1 MLEHR
6 QMTYN
11 EDGIE
16 KSFDFYQLWNTE
28 VNEVQSLVDRYNFPL
43 DFITSGQDSYEVARW
58 ESYTND
64 DGDEFTLS
72 VINYPFKQDTEDFR
86 DVYRVAP
93 ISIITRP
100 GLVVVT
106 SLDSLNTLDAM
117 TDEQLNPL
125 RNVDES
131 ALLLDILWFVARLYI
146 VLLKEIDQEIRSL
159 EMDVTET
166 TRNDI
171 FYRMMKLNKALVFF
185 NSGINNNRIVLDKL
199 KEQASS
205 FDVKTDDLR
214 RLRDVNVEL
223 HQASGMVHE
232 LKQLNEKV
240 ADILSSVVNNNM
252 NQIMKALTVWSIIL
266 TIPTII
272 TGAWGMNV
280 PLPGEGLSHSI
291 TLISVVTLIIMVV
304 IFWLFKRNKWL

>member
-6 QMTYN
+6 QITYN
-11 EDGIE
+11 KDGVE
-16 KSFDFYQLWNTE
+16 ESFDFYQLWQTE
-28 VNEVQSLVDRYNFPL
+28 VNEVQELVEKFNFPL
-43 DFITSGQDSYEVARW
+43 DFITSGQDPYEVARW
-58 ESYTND
+58 ESYTNEE
-64 DGDEFTLS
+64 GEVYTLS
-72 VINYPFKQDTEDFR
+72 IINYPFKQDTEDFR
-86 DVYRVAP
+86 DVYRVSP
-93 ISIITRP
+93 MSIITKP
-100 GLVVVT
+100 GLVIVT
-106 SLDSLNTLDAM
+106 SIDSLNTLDGM
-117 TDEQLNPL
+117 TDEQLNSFK
-125 RNVDES
+125 NVDEL
-131 ALLLDILWFVARLYI
+131 ALLLDLLWFVARLYI

-166 TRNDI
+166 TRNEI

-185 NSGINNNRIVLDKL
+185 NSGINNNRIVLENL
-199 KEQASS
+199 KEQFSS
-205 FDVKTDDLR
+205 LEVKDQDVR

-252 NQIMKALTVWSIIL
+252 NQIMKVLTVWSIIL

-272 TGAWGMNV
+272 TGTWGMNV

-291 TLISVVTLIIMVV
+291 TLISVITLVIMVA